1 MPTPQSLYE
10 RVAAYLQQV
19 RNATLRDVIL
29 YIFGPA
35 IGAIIIDRISYSS
48 LFFPQLM
55 SFSDLQRML
64 RDGEVSRVICGE
76 NSLSVT
82 LKNDNR
88 RQYRTLVPSMLSKDK
103 LWDLLNSAR
112 SVEISA
118 SRIERIGKQIYDNF
132 LTLAPIAYLIFA
144 GYFMKK
150 VLDNGKKDSVDVETP
165 ETSGNETIRFT
176 DVAGIGGAK
185 EELNSLVR
193 N

>member
-1 MPTPQSLYE
+1 MPTLQSLYE

-35 IGAIIIDRISYSS
+35 FGAIIMDKIRYSS
-48 LFFPQLM
+48 FLFPQLM
-55 SFSDLQRML
+55 SFSEFQKML
-64 RDGEVSRVICGE
+64 RDGKVSHVVCGE

-88 RQYRTLVPSMLSKDK
+88 QQYRTLVPSVLGKDK

-112 SVEISA
+112 SVEVSA

-132 LTLAPIAYLIFA
+132 LTLAPIAYLAFA

-150 VLDNGKKDSVDVETP
+150 ILDNGKKDGVDVETT
-165 ETSGNETIRFT
+165 EILSNETIRFA

-185 EELNSLVR
+185 AELTSLVSS
-193 N
+193 